1 MYDIVPKDTSYVCIY
16 ITCIYA
22 HVHVGVCKRS
32 SRVCVCVCVCVC
44 VQEFADELC
53 LRRSRL
59 PPEPASVSDATVL
72 ISLRLPSGDR
82 MERRFNNTD
91 QLQVIAVHTYTCTTY
106 YITHV
111 RIVCVYMCLYHIVY
125 VLCL

>member
-1 MYDIVPKDTSYVCIY
+1 MCVKDLP
-16 ITCIYA
+16 
-22 HVHVGVCKRS
+22 
-32 SRVCVCVCVCVC
+32 VCVCVCVC

-106 YITHV
+106 YITHA
-111 RIVCVYMCLYHIVY
+111 RIVCVYMCLYYDIVY
-125 VLCL
+125 VLRVSLKTFQTQPKPSHYL